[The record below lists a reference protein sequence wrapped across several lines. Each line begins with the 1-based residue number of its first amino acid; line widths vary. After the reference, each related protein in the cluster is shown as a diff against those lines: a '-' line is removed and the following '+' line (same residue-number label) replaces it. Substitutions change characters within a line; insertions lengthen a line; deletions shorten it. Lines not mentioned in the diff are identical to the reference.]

1 MKFEVKEP
9 LKIAAFWVSKA
20 EACDKTFMA
29 SLKPQFKHWKER
41 GYLPVVYE
49 SGEQSPEECLYM
61 LMKHNIEVS
70 AKKELSAE
78 NALT

>member
-1 MKFEVKEP
+1 MKFEVKESP
-9 LKIAAFWVSKA
+9 KVAAFWVSKA
-20 EACDKTFMA
+20 EACDKAFMGT
-29 SLKPQFKHWKER
+29 LKPQFKHWKER

-70 AKKELSAE
+70 AKSELSAE